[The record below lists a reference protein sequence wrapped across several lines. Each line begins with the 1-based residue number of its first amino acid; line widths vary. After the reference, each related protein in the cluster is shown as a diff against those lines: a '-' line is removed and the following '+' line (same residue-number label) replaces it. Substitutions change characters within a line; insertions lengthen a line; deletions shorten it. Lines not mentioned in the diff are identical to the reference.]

1 MIARCLLALALFSL
15 AVPAF
20 AQTPTPRMRPEPVN
34 FSQYLSDA
42 DFTRFRR
49 GLDAADDEDWRRVR
63 EIREDLTDT
72 SARDILLWRI
82 ALGDPRATFLELDMA
97 LSELENWPRDSFI
110 RSEAESKIDESGL
123 TAPFIVSWFEDTPP
137 ATGRGAVTYAEA
149 LIETG
154 RIEEGEALLRE
165 TWRND
170 YLPLSIQRDTYQAHR
185 DLFTEADHMAR
196 IDYLI
201 WSNQRTAARRVL
213 PLLSGNNR
221 DLADAR
227 LRLAGRQS
235 GVDRAVDRV
244 PSSMVNDPG
253 LVFERARWRRRAGLR
268 DTTLPLLLQLPDSY
282 NNTDALELMW
292 TERKLMILTLV
303 RDRDYETAY
312 QLARAHGLSEG
323 ADFADAEFTA
333 GWLALVHLDRAED
346 ALAHFTRLRDNVSTP
361 VSRSRGSYWMA
372 RAADALGRH
381 DEAATYYAE
390 AGEHSTAF
398 YGQLALAQLPA
409 ESGGGRLALEREP
422 EPDEATRVRFE
433 ARPLVRAMRLLAEQD
448 EEYYFRLFSY
458 RLDDQLTDPAESVL
472 LSRLASNYL
481 YMRQSVR
488 AAKAARLRGV
498 ILPQSAY
505 PTINLPSQTAGL
517 QPEQA
522 LTHSIIRQET
532 EFGQHAVSHAGA
544 RGMMQMMPGT
554 ARATARDIGV
564 PYRFTWLTD
573 DLEYN
578 LTLGMHHLADVV
590 DDFDGSYVLAL
601 AAYNAG
607 SHRARRWI
615 EDYGDPRDPDVDP
628 VDWVESIPFSETRN
642 YVQRVMENLQVYRS
656 RLNADSD
663 VPLLIEDDLRR
674 GSQPVLVL
682 TGEESEAPVST
693 DALNESV
700 LDRVGIGAGDDDA
713 DIPAD
718 DDALGIPYEM
728 EASDETEDPD
738 ETGRR

>member
-1 MIARCLLALALFSL
+1 MIARCLSALALIAL
-15 AVPAF
+15 AVPAS
-20 AQTPTPRMRPEPVN
+20 AQIPTPRMRPDPVN

-42 DFTRFRR
+42 DFTRFQR
-49 GLDAADDEDWRRVR
+49 GLDAADDEDWMRVR
-63 EIREDLTDT
+63 EIRDELTDT

-82 ALGDPRATFLELDMA
+82 ALGDARASFLELDMA
-97 LSELENWPRDSFI
+97 LNELDNWPRDSFI
-110 RSEAESKIDESGL
+110 RSEAESKIDESGM
-123 TAPFIVSWFEDTPP
+123 TAPFIITWFENNPP
-137 ATGRGAVTYAEA
+137 TTGRGAVEYAEA

-154 RIEEGEALLRE
+154 RVEEGEALLRE
-165 TWRND
+165 TWRHEF
-170 YLPLSIQRDTYQAHR
+170 LPLSVQSETYQAHR
-185 DLFTEADHMAR
+185 DLFTEDDHMAR

-213 PLLSGNNR
+213 PLLSGNNH

-244 PSSMVNDPG
+244 PASLSNDAG
-253 LVFERARWRRRAGLR
+253 LGFERARWRRRAGLT

-282 NNTDALELMW
+282 GNTDALELMW
-292 TERKLMILTLV
+292 TERKLMILNLV

-312 QLARAHGLSEG
+312 ALARAHGMSEG
-323 ADFADAEFTA
+323 ADFADAEFVA
-333 GWLALVHLDRAED
+333 GWLALVHLDRPEE
-346 ALAHFTRLRDNVSTP
+346 ALAHFTHLRDNVSTP

-381 DEAATYYAE
+381 GEAAAYYAE

-398 YGQLALAQLPA
+398 YGQLALAQLPDA
-409 ESGGGRLALEREP
+409 SGGGVMALEREP

-448 EEYYFRLFSY
+448 EEYYFRLLSY

-472 LSRLASNYL
+472 LARLASEYL

-488 AAKAARLRGV
+488 AAKAARQRGI

-505 PTINLPSQTAGL
+505 PTITLPRSAAL
-517 QPEQA
+517 RPEDA

-532 EFGQHAVSHAGA
+532 EFGQHAVSGAGA
-544 RGMMQMMPGT
+544 RGMMQMMP
-554 ARATARDIGV
+554 ATARQTARQVGV
-564 PYRFTWLTD
+564 PYRFSWLTD
-573 DLEYN
+573 DLDYN

-590 DDFDGSYVLAL
+590 EDFDGSYVLAL

-607 SHRARRWI
+607 AHRARRWI
-615 EDYGDPRDPDVDP
+615 QDYGDPRDPDVDP

-656 RLNADSD
+656 RLDDDAA
-663 VPLLIEDDLRR
+663 VPLLIEEDLRR
-674 GSQPVLVL
+674 GSEPVLIFTDEAGMARPVNVETDEL
-682 TGEESEAPVST
+682 EPGEAGLDDEGSEPGDEPGFEDENYEQADES
-693 DALNESV
+693 
-700 LDRVGIGAGDDDA
+700 DR
-713 DIPAD
+713 
-718 DDALGIPYEM
+718 
-728 EASDETEDPD
+728 
-738 ETGRR
+738 